1 VVLVPFRV
9 RDRAKAPEGFMT
21 SFFPRRNILSVVI
34 SLFIKS
40 ELFLHIILIN
50 GCTPHRKKVKINSF
64 ISVWDLYLCR
74 NPVLCILNRL

>member
-9 RDRAKAPEGFMT
+9 RDRAKVSGGFMT
-21 SFFPRRNILSVVI
+21 RFFPRSYFLSVAM

-50 GCTPHRKKVKINSF
+50 GCTPCRIKVEINSF

-74 NPVLCILNRL
+74 NPVLCIVNRL

>member
-9 RDRAKAPEGFMT
+9 RDRAKASEGIMT
-21 SFFPRRNILSVVI
+21 SFFPRRYFLSVAV

-40 ELFLHIILIN
+40 ELFLHTILIN
-50 GCTPHRKKVKINSF
+50 GCTPHRKKVEINSF

-74 NPVLCILNRL
+74 KPVLCILNRL